1 MRNDLRAR
9 AVAFRLAM
17 SLARRG
23 ERERSEVSALQ
34 EWRSDA
40 NSAARA
46 AMRNRPHA
54 GNASML
60 TEGGRADALCS
71 ARSSGDFP
79 SRNEPG
85 KERRERTKGGECT
98 AEAAE

>member
-40 NSAARA
+40 NSTARA
-46 AMRNRPHA
+46 ACVC
-54 GNASML
+54 
-60 TEGGRADALCS
+60 ALWWYVC
-71 ARSSGDFP
+71 ARSDRAGEDC
-79 SRNEPG
+79 
-85 KERRERTKGGECT
+85 ER
-98 AEAAE
+98 